1 MGRRIKYLNPKTRGT
16 RGFQS
21 LGAHLCTLGGGGT
34 HGPAQ
39 DLLDDIWQQADR
51 DEQDDA
57 EPGRAA
63 GQHLHEHVVHP
74 LVVQEGPEQGGGE
87 SSHTVLT

>member
-1 MGRRIKYLNPKTRGT
+1 MVLVQRSYLCAFDGCGT
-16 RGFQS
+16 Q
-21 LGAHLCTLGGGGT
+21 
-34 HGPAQ
+34 GPAE
-39 DLLDDIWQQADR
+39 DFLYDIWQQADR

-74 LVVQEGPEQGGGE
+74 LVVQEGPAQQQEGHKRVSE
-87 SSHTVLT
+87 MS